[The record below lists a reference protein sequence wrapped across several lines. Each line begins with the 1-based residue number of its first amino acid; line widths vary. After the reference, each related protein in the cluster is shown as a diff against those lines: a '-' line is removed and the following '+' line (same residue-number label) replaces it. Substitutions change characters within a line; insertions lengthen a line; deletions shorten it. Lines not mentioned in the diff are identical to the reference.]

1 MKIPGLPILGLAV
14 VALAGLSATA
24 AYSAEIPKSGLIAA
38 RGLTEK
44 DFPRWKAIEPDIY
57 TYEDTHSPDPDGSVL
72 GTVSLIVVTKD
83 GVVLLD
89 GQGDP
94 MDGKRLVDSIK
105 KITPQ
110 PLKYVV
116 VASDHID
123 HVGGNA
129 ELKAAWPGAVF
140 ISSPASQKVLAK
152 APVVP
157 SETVSD
163 KRVLTVGGTE
173 LQILNLGRGHTGG
186 DLVVYLPQT
195 KVLFAGEIY
204 ARGMFPSQRS
214 SFPSE
219 WVETLK
225 KVKAMDAAWF
235 IPGHGF
241 IDTKAELKAD
251 LDFSIEIQEYIVAEG
266 KRLHALG
273 LPCTNAGTPPV
284 CEAAKQVNWGRY
296 ANYPQTKSK
305 QDLAIARV
313 YMEVEGKL
321 PK

>member
-1 MKIPGLPILGLAV
+1 MKILAFVAALAV
-14 VALAGLSATA
+14 AFVAPAVAGG
-24 AYSAEIPKSGLIAA
+24 AEFPKSGLIAA

-44 DFPRWKAIEPDIY
+44 DFPRWKPIEPNIY
-57 TYEDTHSPDPDGSVL
+57 VYEDTHVPDPDGSVI
-72 GTVSLIVVTKD
+72 GTVSLIVVTPD
-83 GVVLLD
+83 GVVLMD

-94 MDGKRLVDSIK
+94 MDGQRLVDTIRK
-105 KITPQ
+105 LTPL

-129 ELKAAWPGAVF
+129 EIKAAWPGAVF

-157 SETVSD
+157 TETVSD
-163 KRVLTVGGTE
+163 KRTITLGGVE
-173 LQILNLGRGHTGG
+173 FQILNLGRAHTGG

-204 ARGMFPSQRS
+204 ARDIFPSQRS
-214 SFPSE
+214 SYPSE

-225 KVKAMDAAWF
+225 KAKALDTSWI

-241 IDTKAELKAD
+241 VDGKAELKAS
-251 LDFSIEIQEYIVAEG
+251 LDESLEIQEYIVAEG
-266 KRLHALG
+266 KRLHALK
-273 LPCTNAGTPPV
+273 LPCTNEGKPPV
-284 CEAAKQVNWGRY
+284 CEAAKQVNWGPF
-296 ANYPQTKSK
+296 ASVPQTRSK
-305 QDLAIARV
+305 QDIAINRV
-313 YMEVEGKL
+313 YMELEGKL